1 MQEYL
6 TLLSNG
12 WLQLALTVVI
22 SYLLGSVSFSIIIT
36 RIVNNHADIRTMG
49 SGNAGFTNVLRSVG
63 KGPAVFT
70 IVFDF
75 LKGVI
80 SVIIGWLLF
89 ASIATVDGG
98 EVLQSE
104 IISYGKFIAGMCCM
118 LGHIY
123 PIYFGFRGGKGVVTV
138 AAMLAVADWRIFLAV
153 LLTFGIIFLIT
164 KTISKASV
172 LSAILM
178 PIYTFCITYFL
189 DYLPSLSGTDGSHT
203 IVYPVV
209 ATVCMALVGLIVVLK
224 HKENIKRILNGT
236 EKKIT
241 AKK

>member
-12 WLQLALTVVI
+12 WLQLTLTMVI
-22 SYLLGSVSFSIIIT
+22 SYLLGSISFSIIIT

-80 SVIIGWLLF
+80 SVVIGWLLF
-89 ASIATVDGG
+89 STIATIDGG
-98 EVLQSE
+98 AVLQSE

-118 LGHIY
+118 LGHIF
-123 PIYFGFRGGKGVVTV
+123 PIYFGFRGGKGVVTA
-138 AAMLAVADWRIFLAV
+138 AAMMAVADWRIFLAV
-153 LLTFGIIFLIT
+153 IITFGIVFLIT
-164 KTISKASV
+164 KIISKASI
-172 LSAILM
+172 LAAIM
-178 PIYTFCITYFL
+178 TPVYTFCVTYFL
-189 DYLPSLSGTDGSHT
+189 DYLPSQSEANSHT
-203 IVYPVV
+203 IVYVAV
-209 ATVCMALVGLIVVLK
+209 ATVCMALVGLTVVLK

-241 AKK
+241 SKK

>member
-12 WLQLALTVVI
+12 WIQLVLTMVI
-22 SYLLGSVSFSIIIT
+22 AYLLGSISFSIIIT
-36 RIVNNHADIRTMG
+36 RIVNNRADIRKMG

-89 ASIATVDGG
+89 STIQTIDGG
-98 EVLQSE
+98 SVLQSE
-104 IISYGKFIAGMCCM
+104 IISYGKYIAGMCCM
-118 LGHIY
+118 FGHIF
-123 PIYFGFRGGKGVVTV
+123 PIYFGFKGGKGVVT
-138 AAMLAVADWRIFLAV
+138 AAALLAIADWRIFLFTIA
-153 LLTFGIIFLIT
+153 TFAIVFLIT
-164 KTISKASV
+164 KTISKASI
-172 LSAILM
+172 LSAALL
-178 PIYTFCITYFL
+178 PIYTFCVTYFF
-189 DYLPSLSGTDGSHT
+189 DYLPSQSEINRHT
-203 IVYPVV
+203 GVYVVV
-209 ATVCMALVGLIVVLK
+209 ATVCMALVGITVILK

-241 AKK
+241 SKK